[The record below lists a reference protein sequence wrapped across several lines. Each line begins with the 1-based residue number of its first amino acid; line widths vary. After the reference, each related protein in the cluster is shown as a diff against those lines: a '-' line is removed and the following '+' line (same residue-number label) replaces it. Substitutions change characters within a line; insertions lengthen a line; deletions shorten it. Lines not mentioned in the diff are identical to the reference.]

1 MKLLR
6 LILQGFKSFADRTE
20 VTFSDGLTMIVGPNG
35 CGKSNISDAVRWVL
49 GEQSARSLRG
59 EKMEDVIFSGSA
71 SRKAKNGAEVTMVL
85 DNSGHE
91 LPLDTAE
98 VSVTRR
104 VLRNG
109 DSEFQ
114 INRRNCRL
122 RDITE
127 LFANTGL
134 GRGTLAIIGQNRV
147 DQVLSAR
154 PEERRVIFEE
164 VAGISR
170 YRMRKEEG
178 LGKLRRT
185 ADNMDRVKDLMAVLE
200 EQLIPMAEAAEK
212 AKHLKGLLRENQGLE
227 ASLSL
232 LKLSAVRRMLARY
245 ETEWRDGLDE
255 KNRWD
260 TKLSMTDAEGVAL
273 AEKAA
278 AREEAW
284 RRAGEQV
291 RQKQRD
297 MDQTGGDY
305 RVKEAALSHQKEEVR
320 RLTSLLTKGKER
332 IQALG
337 LELEE
342 AKARRDEAEEALRKD
357 KVRLTAGEEQ
367 SACAA
372 AAVKRAEQ
380 EYQRLTAS
388 ARDKQ
393 NRLAFILQQL
403 AHSVKETERLATES
417 TAAEKDRKEAA
428 QKRAAAEREKE
439 KAASQAEKCRESL
452 AKLTEEG
459 KKQREALTQGQ
470 QAEERLQG
478 KRRAIAARLERARSQ
493 RGYLE
498 RADREYA
505 NFNNASRTVLT
516 AKESWRGHV
525 RGALGDLLHVPAEYT
540 TAAEAALGGMISHI
554 VTDTAS
560 GAGEIIRWMKDHH
573 AGRTT
578 FYPLDVMTPRY
589 SDRLERQAIGEP
601 EVIGIAA
608 DLFGC
613 DPDVEDLKRAL
624 AGRILIVKDLD
635 GARRVAGKYSQRLYL
650 VTLDGQIIRPGGAM
664 TGGSMRKRENTF
676 FGRKEEIASLLSLE
690 ESISQELAR
699 LDGDIA
705 GRRRGNET
713 LAAAVEKTR
722 AAWQEVHVRQAEC
735 QGRLTGIGE
744 TLSQAAET
752 EKKAEALLQR
762 LTAQE
767 AEEKKR
773 HEALLEEKAQI
784 GTVEGVSDAPLMQRR
799 DEAASA
805 AAMVADL
812 RVACARSEALL
823 ASAGA
828 EAAEK
833 GRVLAKE
840 KETAEVV
847 RAEAEGKE
855 KDILTIEKE
864 MEELSCRFE
873 TLKEECAG
881 AGREAER
888 LRNEAD
894 ALAMEKSES
903 DAKRREIQDGLLAAE
918 RKLAEKQVRIDEEKR
933 LEQEELGKLAA
944 QGMTEKEAES
954 YRRTGNA
961 VQLGKKLAENKC
973 RMEELGPVNP
983 NAEKEYDLERERY
996 HSYESQMEDL
1006 ARARDDLEKV
1016 IRQIDQTMAAH
1027 FTEAFAAINGEF
1039 QRIMNLMFQGGKG
1052 RLVLTDREHPLESG
1066 VELYLELPG
1075 KKQQPLSLMSGGERA
1090 LTVIALLIS
1099 FLAYRPAPFCFVDE
1113 IDAALDDA
1121 NVERFGR
1128 MIGKYREKTQFIVIT
1143 HRKKTMQFADTLQG
1157 VTMKEKGVSTLVTVH
1172 MKDYIKEA

>member
-20 VTFSDGLTMIVGPNG
+20 ISFSGGLTMIVGPNG

-85 DNSGHE
+85 DNSSHE

-114 INRRNCRL
+114 INRRDCRL

-185 ADNMDRVKDLMAVLE
+185 AENMDRVKDLMAVLE
-200 EQLIPMAEAAEK
+200 EQLVPMAAAAEK
-212 AKHLKGLLRENQGLE
+212 AKDLKALLGRNQELE

-232 LKLSAVRRMLARY
+232 LKLSSIRRMLARY
-245 ETEWRDGLDE
+245 ETEWRDGQEE

-260 TKLSMTDAEGVAL
+260 TKLSMADAEGAAL
-273 AEKAA
+273 GEKAA
-278 AREEAW
+278 SQEEAW
-284 RRAGEQV
+284 RRAGELAQ
-291 RQKQRD
+291 RKQRD
-297 MDQTGGDY
+297 MDQASGDY
-305 RVKEAALSHQKEEVR
+305 RVREASLSHLKEEID
-320 RLTSLLTKGKER
+320 RLHAVLSAGKER
-332 IQALG
+332 MEELHRESVQA
-337 LELEE
+337 E
-342 AKARRDEAEEALRKD
+342 KRAEEAD
-357 KVRLTAGEEQ
+357 KAAHEDRVRLAEGEARSVQ
-367 SACAA
+367 ASAA
-372 AAVKRAEQ
+372 AEQAEK
-380 EYQRLTAS
+380 EYKSLTA
-388 ARDKQ
+388 AAQEKQ
-393 NRLAFILQQL
+393 NRLVLIRQQIV
-403 AHSVKETERLATES
+403 HSGEEEKRLAAEKE
-417 TAAEKDRKEAA
+417 AAEKDREEAA
-428 QKRAAAEREKE
+428 RKRAAAESEREKAE
-439 KAASQAEKCRESL
+439 SQAEACRRSL
-452 AKLTEEG
+452 VRLEEEG
-459 KKQREALTQGQ
+459 KKQSQALTEGQ
-470 QAEERLQG
+470 
-478 KRRAIAARLERARSQ
+478 RASEVLLMQRNAASSRLERIRSQ
-493 RGYLE
+493 RAYLE

-505 NFNNASRTVLT
+505 NFSNASRTVLT
-516 AKESWRGHV
+516 AKESWQCHL
-525 RGALGDLLHVPAEYT
+525 RGALGELLHVPAEYT
-540 TAAEAALGGMISHI
+540 TAAEAALGGMISYI
-554 VTDTAS
+554 VTDTAE
-560 GAGEIIRWMKDHH
+560 GAGEIIRWMKERH

-578 FYPLDVMTPRY
+578 FYPLDVMKPRY
-589 SDRLERQAIGEP
+589 SDRLERQALAESG
-601 EVIGIAA
+601 VIGIAS

-613 DPDVEDLKRAL
+613 DPDVEDLKRTL
-624 AGRILIVKDLD
+624 TGRILIVHDLD
-635 GARRVAGKYSQRLYL
+635 GARRIAKKYGQRLHM

-664 TGGSMRKRENTF
+664 TGGSMRKKENTF
-676 FGRKEEIASLLSLE
+676 FGRKEEIASLLSAE
-690 ESISQELAR
+690 EEASRDLAR
-699 LDGDIA
+699 LGDA
-705 GRRRGNET
+705 AADRKKRNDA
-713 LAAAVEKTR
+713 LAEAVEKIR
-722 AAWQEVHVRQAEC
+722 AAWQEAHVRQAEC

-744 TLSQAAET
+744 TLSQAAEA
-752 EKKAEALLQR
+752 ERKAESLLKK
-762 LTAQE
+762 LCLEETQE
-767 AEEKKR
+767 KER
-773 HEALLEEKAQI
+773 REALAKEKAEI
-784 GTVEGVSDAPLMQRR
+784 GTIEGVSDAPLALSR
-799 DEAASA
+799 EKAASA
-805 AAMVADL
+805 ASMVADL
-812 RVACARSEALL
+812 RVALARSEALL
-823 ASAGA
+823 ARA
-828 EAAEK
+828 
-833 GRVLAKE
+833 
-840 KETAEVV
+840 
-847 RAEAEGKE
+847 RAEAEGKRLALAKE
-855 KDILTIEKE
+855 GDAAQAAAKEAAAKEADACAIEKE
-864 MEELSCRFE
+864 MDALSHRFE
-873 TLKEECAG
+873 TLKEECAA
-881 AGREAER
+881 AGGEADR

-894 ALAMEKSES
+894 ACAIEKSANEK
-903 DAKRREIQDGLLAAE
+903 KRREIQDGLLAAE

-933 LEQEELGKLAA
+933 LEQEELRKLTA
-944 QGMTEKEAES
+944 QGLTEKEAEA
-954 YRRTGNA
+954 YRRPGNA
-961 VQLGKKLAENKC
+961 AELGKELAENKR
-973 RMEELGPVNP
+973 RMDELGPVNP
-983 NAEKEYDLERERY
+983 NAEQEYALEQQRY

-1006 ARARDDLEKV
+1006 ARAREDLEKV

-1052 RLVLTDREHPLESG
+1052 RLTLTDEDHPLESG

-1075 KKQQPLSLMSGGERA
+1075 KKRQPLSLMSGGERA

-1128 MIGKYREKTQFIVIT
+1128 MIGEYREKTQFIVIT